1 MLSITVNAKGYSVDV
16 PPNTPLLWVLRDH
29 LGLTGTKTIVALVV
43 AAVMS
48 LAGSFLAPCHAQ
60 DTAKD
65 EKPTFYRL
73 TPGVYVNG
81 WPRFTVS
88 YPRDWVEQRPQRD
101 WVFRAGAPGL
111 VPFPAFAVA
120 VVSSPFPLA
129 KFSELS
135 VPFLSTTAENVTVV
149 SDKLSQLRG
158 GIQARELELQ
168 MVMNGTPL
176 TMLCVAMKRGDVWI
190 VTGVMSSR
198 GKIGE
203 DLKAIP
209 YSLEFQQGYDEP
221 VKVPLDVQKFLDKYV
236 SDLVF
241 HDDAKVWA
249 DYSDRFLHSGMRKR
263 EWEQTGRMSVGY
275 WITSAVR
282 ITDFV
287 PEGDRAY
294 LAGSVN
300 SVIGKAMLLETSIIK
315 ENGDWKWYGNQR
327 DIIP

>member
-16 PPNTPLLWVLRDH
+16 PPSTPLLWVLRDH

-48 LAGSFLAPCHAQ
+48 LAGSFLTPCRAHDA
-60 DTAKD
+60 AKD

-88 YPRDWVEQRPQRD
+88 YPRDWVEQRPQGD
-101 WVFRAGAPGL
+101 WVFRAGVPGP

-120 VVSSPFPLA
+120 VVSSPFHLD
-129 KFSELS
+129 KFSEVS
-135 VPFLSTTAENVTVV
+135 VPLFSTTAEKVTVV
-149 SDKLSQLRG
+149 SDKPSQLRG
-158 GIQARELELQ
+158 GIQAREIELQ

-176 TMLCVAMKRGDVWI
+176 NMLCVATKKGNVWI

-209 YSLEFQQGYDEP
+209 YSVDFQQGYDEP
-221 VKVPLDVQKFLDKYV
+221 VKVPPDVQKFLDKYV
-236 SDLVF
+236 SDLVS
-241 HDDAKVWA
+241 HDDAKVWV
-249 DYSDRFLHSGMRKR
+249 DYSERFLHSGMRKR
-263 EWEQTGRMSVGY
+263 EWGQPGRMSIGY
-275 WITSAVR
+275 WTTSAVG

-294 LAGSVN
+294 LAGFVN
-300 SVIGKAMLLETSIIK
+300 SDLGKAMLLETSIIK